1 MRTGVTLTLR
11 RRSSGHRVAQ
21 LAVDSLDIAWCVA
34 NVLARSDEFS
44 RCIVCATTSDGAELW
59 TVGAQPP
66 APVYATPPQPAYAP
80 PPAPPWGYTPALPQA
95 PAYAAPYP
103 RPAAYPGEVV
113 DAELVEDFPPPP
125 ALPPR
130 RW

>member
-21 LAVDSLDIAWCVA
+21 LAVDSLDMAWCVA
-34 NVLARSDEFS
+34 NVLARSEEFS

-59 TVGAQPP
+59 TVGAQTP
-66 APVYATPPQPAYAP
+66 AHAAPPQHSYAP
-80 PPAPPWGYTPALPQA
+80 PPAPYTYPPALPQA
-95 PAYAAPYP
+95 PTYAAPYP

-113 DAELVEDFPPPP
+113 DAEPIEDFPPPP